1 MTVSKLSPP
10 RPWITMLLITKY
22 IFIHRIW
29 QVLLGMVDHGKE
41 VSFRSQVNIGS
52 LQDNNANKNFWMIRS
67 KRVNLGKWQ
76 WVPSK
81 KKQNLKIV
89 TEQIRGLNVLRLI
102 NLETYLIWEKFTS
115 LFFASFLFWKKK
127 RPIRSK
133 WLNTMFCIL
142 CVSTRCFFPGP
153 LVHRAHQIL
162 FTNTKA

>member
-1 MTVSKLSPP
+1 
-10 RPWITMLLITKY
+10 MLLITKY
-22 IFIHRIW
+22 IFIRRIW

-102 NLETYLIWEKFTS
+102 NLETYLI
-115 LFFASFLFWKKK
+115 
-127 RPIRSK
+127 
-133 WLNTMFCIL
+133 
-142 CVSTRCFFPGP
+142 
-153 LVHRAHQIL
+153 
-162 FTNTKA
+162 

>member
-1 MTVSKLSPP
+1 
-10 RPWITMLLITKY
+10 
-22 IFIHRIW
+22 
-29 QVLLGMVDHGKE
+29 MVDHGKE

-102 NLETYLIWEKFTS
+102 NLETYLI
-115 LFFASFLFWKKK
+115 
-127 RPIRSK
+127 
-133 WLNTMFCIL
+133 
-142 CVSTRCFFPGP
+142 
-153 LVHRAHQIL
+153 
-162 FTNTKA
+162 